1 MISRPETI
9 EAAAHERWM
18 RLALKLA
25 RKGEGLTRPNPP
37 VGAIIVKNG
46 RLVSSGFHRRA
57 GKDHAEII
65 ALKNAGDKARN
76 AALYVTLEPC
86 STFGRTPPCVP
97 AIVRSGIRRVIVSVA
112 DPNPRHR
119 GRGLALLRKAGVPAA
134 AGVCRAEGEELI
146 GPFRKWI
153 RSGRPYVS
161 LKMAMSFDGK
171 TADCRGRSRWI
182 TGPRARAWVQALRR
196 CCDAVMVGAGT
207 ILADNPCLLPKPSRG
222 RRPWRIILD
231 ARGAVPPGAR
241 VFNDEAATRTV
252 VATTALCPRARI
264 AAWQKKGA
272 GVWILPARGALVSI
286 PALMKK
292 MGRQGLLHV
301 LCEGGA
307 EVASSL
313 VQAKA
318 VDEFFFFIAP
328 CLIGC
333 KAAPSALGG
342 KGWPI
347 ARPPRLSFI
356 EWQAIGNDILIRA
369 KPLRRRQKTV
379 VRSQNI

>member
-1 MISRPETI
+1 MD
-9 EAAAHERWM
+9 
-18 RLALKLA
+18 LALALA
-25 RKGEGLTRPNPP
+25 GKGEGLTRPNPP
-37 VGAIIVKNG
+37 VGAVIVKGG

-57 GKDHAEII
+57 GQNHAEII
-65 ALKNAGDKARN
+65 ALERAGDRARN
-76 AALYVTLEPC
+76 ATLYVTLEPC

-97 AIVRSGIRRVIVSVA
+97 AIIRSGISRVVVSVV

-119 GRGLALLRKAGVPAA
+119 GRGLALLRKAGVPVAM
-134 AGVCRAEGEELI
+134 GVCRTDGETLI

-161 LKMAMSFDGK
+161 LKMALSFDGK

-182 TGPRARAWVQALRR
+182 TGPRARQYVQDLRR
-196 CCDAVMVGAGT
+196 RCDAVLVGAST
-207 ILADNPCLLPKPSRG
+207 ILADNPSLLPHPPRG
-222 RRPWRIILD
+222 RRPLRIVLD
-231 ARGAVPPGAR
+231 ARGAVPPDAR
-241 VFNDEAATRTV
+241 VFNDGAAARTV
-252 VATTALCPRARI
+252 VATTALCPRERI

-272 GVWILPARGALVSI
+272 GVWILPACSSLVSI

-313 VQAKA
+313 VRARA

-328 CLIGC
+328 CLIGS

-347 ARPPRLSFI
+347 SRPPRLRFI
-356 EWQAIGNDILIRA
+356 EWRAIGNDVLIRA
-369 KPLRRRQKTV
+369 KPL
-379 VRSQNI
+379 